1 MLFASVAAAEVPVG
15 RHTLLNATEQQMI
28 DAMKDTTA
36 GRFYIGVDIDSIT
49 LKFYDSLVALQMALD
64 KGEVQV
70 ITLPLCV
77 GQYMLNANHDYVLKG
92 VDWWFISAANTF
104 NFAFLEDR
112 KDLQKRFNEALAEL
126 KRNGA
131 LGVIANK
138 YISDPELDTLK
149 PVEFEKFEGAETITV
164 AVTGDM
170 PPLDYVAADGTAAG
184 FNTALLS
191 EMGKKLKVNIKLVTV
206 DTGAR
211 AAVLKSGRADVVFWF
226 QSSMD
231 PSMTN
236 LDVPE
241 GVILSDPYYR
251 WNEQYFIGKK

>member
-1 MLFASVAAAEVPVG
+1 MLFASAALAEVPVG
-15 RHTLLNATEQQMI
+15 RHTLLNATEQQMVK
-28 DAMKDTTA
+28 AMKDTTS

-49 LKFYDSLVALQMALD
+49 LKFYDSLTALQMALD

-112 KDLQKRFNEALAEL
+112 KDLQKRFNEALADL
-126 KRNGA
+126 KNSGTLA
-131 LGVIANK
+131 MLENK
-138 YISDPELDTLK
+138 YITNPELDTLK
-149 PVEFEKFEGAETITV
+149 PVEFQNFDGADTITV

-191 EMGKKLKVNIKLVTV
+191 EMGKRLKANIKLVNV

-211 AAVLKSGRADVVFWF
+211 AAALKSGRADVVFWF

-231 PSMTN
+231 SLMTN

-241 GVILSDPYYR
+241 GVILSDPYYS